1 MHDGVGLFSHPA
13 PSSIE
18 TSKGGREMLREL
30 FETLIQLLPV
40 FALLGMMFGAGFFI
54 GRVSKKSDG

>member
-1 MHDGVGLFSHPA
+1 
-13 PSSIE
+13 
-18 TSKGGREMLREL
+18 MLREL
-30 FETLIQLLPV
+30 VETLIQLLPV